1 MRHRVGGKKLN
12 RHFNERSRLFTQ
24 LMTAIIDHRRIT
36 TTQAKAQAIRP
47 EIEKL
52 ITMARHAPT
61 QVAIDNATDEERALK
76 RRQRAD
82 VFRRALM
89 ELGGSKRA
97 AHRLLEVAPEYVAL
111 REWSGSP
118 ERPDVDVLERIAKE
132 PLAEGEKLIGVV

>member
-12 RHFNERSRLFTQ
+12 RHYNERRRLYTQ

-61 QVAIDNATDEERALK
+61 PAQIEAAAAEDRDA
-76 RRQRAD
+76 RRQARAE

-97 AHRLLEVAPEYVAL
+97 AHRLLEVAPDYADRPGGYVRLTKIGPRKGDAA
-111 REWSGSP
+111 EM
-118 ERPDVDVLERIAKE
+118 VVLE
-132 PLAEGEKLIGVV
+132 LV

>member
-12 RHFNERSRLFTQ
+12 RHFNERSRLYTQ
-24 LMTAIIDHRRIT
+24 LLTAIIDHRRIT

-52 ITMARHAPT
+52 ISMARNAPT
-61 QVAIDNATDEERALK
+61 QADIDTAGDAERDAK
-76 RRQRAD
+76 RIQRAA

-97 AHRLLEVAPEYVAL
+97 AHRLLEVAPEYAT
-111 REWSGSP
+111 
-118 ERPDVDVLERIAKE
+118 RPGGYVRLTKLGPRKGDAAEMVVLE
-132 PLAEGEKLIGVV
+132 LV

>member
-12 RHFNERSRLFTQ
+12 RHYNERRRLYTQ

-61 QVAIDNATDEERALK
+61 PAQIEAAAAEDRDT
-76 RRQRAD
+76 RRQARAE

-97 AHRLLEVAPEYVAL
+97 AHRLLEVAPDYADRPGGYVRLTKIGPRKGDAS
-111 REWSGSP
+111 EM
-118 ERPDVDVLERIAKE
+118 VVLE
-132 PLAEGEKLIGVV
+132 LV

>member
-12 RHFNERSRLFTQ
+12 RHYNERQRLFTQ

-52 ITMARHAPT
+52 ISMARSAPT
-61 QVAIDNATDEERALK
+61 QAQIDAAVETERDAHRH
-76 RRQRAD
+76 RRAA

-97 AHRLLEVAPEYVAL
+97 AHRLLEVAPEYAN
-111 REWSGSP
+111 
-118 ERPDVDVLERIAKE
+118 RPGGYTRLTKLGPRQGDAAEMVVLE
-132 PLAEGEKLIGVV
+132 LV

>member
-12 RHFNERSRLFTQ
+12 RHFNERRRLFTQ
-24 LMTAIIDHRRIT
+24 LLTAIIDHRRIT

-52 ITMARHAPT
+52 ISMARYAPT
-61 QVAIDNATDEERALK
+61 QAEIDAAVEAERDTK
-76 RRQRAD
+76 RIRRAE

-97 AHRLLEVAPEYVAL
+97 AHRLLEVAPDYANRPGGYVRLTKIGPRKGDAA
-111 REWSGSP
+111 EM
-118 ERPDVDVLERIAKE
+118 VVLE
-132 PLAEGEKLIGVV
+132 LV

>member
-12 RHFNERSRLFTQ
+12 RHFNERSRLYTQ
-24 LMTAIIDHRRIT
+24 LMTAIIDHRKIT

-52 ITMARHAPT
+52 ISMARHVPT
-61 QVAIDNATDEERALK
+61 QNDIDAAADTDRDTK

-97 AHRLLEVAPEYVAL
+97 AHRLLEVAPDYAN
-111 REWSGSP
+111 
-118 ERPDVDVLERIAKE
+118 RPGGYIRLTKLGPRKGDA
-132 PLAEGEKLIGVV
+132 AEMVVIELV

>member
-12 RHFNERSRLFTQ
+12 RHYNERRRLYTQ

-61 QVAIDNATDEERALK
+61 PAQIEAASAEDRDT
-76 RRQRAD
+76 RRQARAE

-97 AHRLLEVAPEYVAL
+97 AHRLLEVAPDYADRPGGYVRLTKIGPRKGDAA
-111 REWSGSP
+111 EM
-118 ERPDVDVLERIAKE
+118 VVLE
-132 PLAEGEKLIGVV
+132 LV

>member
-12 RHFNERSRLFTQ
+12 RHFKERSRLLTQ

-36 TTQAKAQAIRP
+36 TTQAKAQAVRP

-52 ITMARHAPT
+52 ISMARHVPT
-61 QVAIDNATDEERALK
+61 PADIDAAGEAERDAK
-76 RRQRAD
+76 RQARAA

-97 AHRLLEVAPEYVAL
+97 AHQLLAVAPDYADRPGGYVRLIKIGPRKGDA
-111 REWSGSP
+111 
-118 ERPDVDVLERIAKE
+118 
-132 PLAEGEKLIGVV
+132 AEMVVIELV

>member
-12 RHFNERSRLFTQ
+12 RHFNERSRLYTQ
-24 LMTAIIDHRRIT
+24 LLTAIIDHRKIT

-52 ITMARHAPT
+52 ISMARHVPT
-61 QVAIDNATDEERALK
+61 QSDIDAAADTDRDMK

-97 AHRLLEVAPEYVAL
+97 AHRLLEVAPDYVD
-111 REWSGSP
+111 
-118 ERPDVDVLERIAKE
+118 RPGGYVRLTKLGPRKGDA
-132 PLAEGEKLIGVV
+132 AEMVVIELV

>member
-12 RHFNERSRLFTQ
+12 RHYNDRQRLYTQ

-52 ITMARHAPT
+52 ITMARHVPT
-61 QVAIDNATDEERALK
+61 QSQIDGATDTDRDAKKVARA
-76 RRQRAD
+76 A

-89 ELGGSKRA
+89 HLGGSKRA
-97 AHRLLEVAPEYVAL
+97 AHRLLEVAPDYVD
-111 REWSGSP
+111 
-118 ERPDVDVLERIAKE
+118 RPGGYVRLTKIGPRKGDAAEMVVLE
-132 PLAEGEKLIGVV
+132 LV